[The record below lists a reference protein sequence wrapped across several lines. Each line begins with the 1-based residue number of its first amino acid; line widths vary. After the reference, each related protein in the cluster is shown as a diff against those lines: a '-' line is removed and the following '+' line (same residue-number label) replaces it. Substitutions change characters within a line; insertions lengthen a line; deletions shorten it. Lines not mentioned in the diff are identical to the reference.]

1 VECCVNKRAGR
12 RNDNMK
18 KNDNEVKLKKIPLKR
33 FIDTLIDVYTSGADY
48 IDLIGIADEE
58 QDSIGISVSNEY
70 MNVDREQYY
79 EDLSEKIFERSK
91 GKLSEEDFNELT

>member
-1 VECCVNKRAGR
+1 
-12 RNDNMK
+12 
-18 KNDNEVKLKKIPLKR
+18 
-33 FIDTLIDVYTSGADY
+33 VYTSGADY

>member
-1 VECCVNKRAGR
+1 
-12 RNDNMK
+12 MK

-48 IDLIGIADEE
+48 IDLVGIADEE

>member
-1 VECCVNKRAGR
+1 MECCINKRTGR
-12 RNDNMK
+12 RNDNMR

-48 IDLIGIADEE
+48 IDLIGTADEE

-79 EDLSEKIFERSK
+79 EELSEKIFERSK

>member
-1 VECCVNKRAGR
+1 MECCVNKRAGG

-48 IDLIGIADEE
+48 IDLIGVADEE

-70 MNVDREQYY
+70 MNVDREKYY
-79 EDLSEKIFERSK
+79 EELSEKIFERSK

>member
-1 VECCVNKRAGR
+1 MECCFNKRAGR

-48 IDLIGIADEE
+48 IDLIGVADEE

>member
-1 VECCVNKRAGR
+1 
-12 RNDNMK
+12 MK

-48 IDLIGIADEE
+48 IDLIGVADEE

>member
-1 VECCVNKRAGR
+1 MECCFNKRAGR
-12 RNDNMK
+12 RNDKMK

-48 IDLIGIADEE
+48 IDLIGVADEE

-70 MNVDREQYY
+70 MNVDREKYY
-79 EDLSEKIFERSK
+79 EELSEKIFERSK

>member
-12 RNDNMK
+12 RNDKMK

>member
-1 VECCVNKRAGR
+1 
-12 RNDNMK
+12 MK

-48 IDLIGIADEE
+48 IDLIGVADEE

-79 EDLSEKIFERSK
+79 EELSEKIFERSK

>member
-1 VECCVNKRAGR
+1 
-12 RNDNMK
+12 MK